1 MNWIDIE
8 TLILIDM
15 KEISFLS
22 LRCQVGPTS
31 YKQTV
36 VTINTEGEFLRS
48 ESFSGE
54 GAMTRYYEGKL
65 CVVSRGENPQ
75 SGEPLCELKQGD
87 KVDIWQLLPYDLVND
102 KPLEN
107 TRYFRV
113 VLK

>member
-1 MNWIDIE
+1 
-8 TLILIDM
+8 M

-22 LRCQVGPTS
+22 LRCQVGPLN

-36 VTINTEGEFLRS
+36 ITIDTEGGFIRS
-48 ESFSGE
+48 ESISGE

-65 CVVSRGENPQ
+65 WAVSRGEDPQ
-75 SGEPLCELKQGD
+75 SGEPLSELKQGD

-107 TRYFRV
+107 TRYFRIS
-113 VLK
+113 LK